1 MNCSRFVLG
10 MDGRPNS
17 LMRSWGFTIY
27 KNLLHKINTG
37 QFKSVR
43 LLSQTRKKKPHSD
56 FVKNQPITHIQSAIK
71 RIGLRFELIRDGSL

>member
-17 LMRSWGFTIY
+17 LMRSWYFTIY

-43 LLSQTRKKKPHSD
+43 LLSQTSKKKRYSV
-56 FVKNQPITHIQSAIK
+56 VKNQPITHIQYAIK
-71 RIGLRFELIRDGSL
+71 RVGLEFE